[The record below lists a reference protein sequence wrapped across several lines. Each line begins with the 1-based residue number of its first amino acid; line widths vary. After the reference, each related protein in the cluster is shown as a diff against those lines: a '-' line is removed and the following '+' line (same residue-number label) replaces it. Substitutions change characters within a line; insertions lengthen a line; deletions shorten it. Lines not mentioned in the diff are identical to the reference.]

1 MSEQDLRRRLH
12 EAELPDESGARARGW
27 RVVRAAYVEQPS
39 GRPARNTSRRLALAL
54 FAAGLVLALA
64 LSPAGAKVGDVLR
77 SVAGIDSKSEPVL
90 TSLPA
95 RGRLLVESPVG
106 PWVVNDDGSKRLLGD
121 YQQATWSPGG
131 LYVGVTGGREL
142 AAVEP
147 GGTIHWTL
155 DGSNLVRDP
164 QWSPSGFRVA
174 YRSGNALRVVAGDGT
189 GDHLLARSVAPTP
202 LAWEPLSP
210 ARASQASQ
218 DVSVPELA
226 AYVESSGRIVIANVD
241 SGQIRWSTS
250 PGIGPDHLSW
260 SSDGK
265 LLLATGPAGIAAY
278 DPAKS
283 ANPVSVG
290 FGSESPVSS
299 ATFVPGTHRIVAIYR
314 VPDGAGHA
322 VSRVVTGPAGVK
334 LFLSHTLLSTRE
346 RLTDL
351 VPSPDGRWLLTA
363 EPARDRWI
371 FVRTTDGRMKV
382 ATNIAHQFD
391 PGASGPVSFPHAE
404 GWCCTG

>member
-1 MSEQDLRRRLH
+1 
-12 EAELPDESGARARGW
+12 
-27 RVVRAAYVEQPS
+27 VV
-39 GRPARNTSRRLALAL
+39 
-54 FAAGLVLALA
+54 
-64 LSPAGAKVGDVLR
+64 
-77 SVAGIDSKSEPVL
+77 
-90 TSLPA
+90 
-95 RGRLLVESPVG
+95 
-106 PWVVNDDGSKRLLGD
+106 
-121 YQQATWSPGG
+121 
-131 LYVGVTGGREL
+131 
-142 AAVEP
+142 
-147 GGTIHWTL
+147 
-155 DGSNLVRDP
+155 
-164 QWSPSGFRVA
+164 
-174 YRSGNALRVVAGDGT
+174 
-189 GDHLLARSVAPTP
+189 
-202 LAWEPLSP
+202 
-210 ARASQASQ
+210 
-218 DVSVPELA
+218 
-226 AYVESSGRIVIANVD
+226 
-241 SGQIRWSTS
+241 
-250 PGIGPDHLSW
+250 
-260 SSDGK
+260 
-265 LLLATGPAGIAAY
+265 Y

-299 ATFVPGTHRIVAIYR
+299 ATFVPGTHRIVAIFR
-314 VPDGAGHA
+314 VPDGSGHA